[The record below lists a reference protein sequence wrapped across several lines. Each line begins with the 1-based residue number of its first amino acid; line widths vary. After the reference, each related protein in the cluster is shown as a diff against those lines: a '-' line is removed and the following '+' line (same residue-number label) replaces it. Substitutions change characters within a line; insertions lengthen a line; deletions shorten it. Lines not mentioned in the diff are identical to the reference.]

1 MSSGLLALLDDVAG
15 LAQVAAAS
23 LDDAAGQAAKAA
35 SKAAGVVIDDTAV
48 TPRYVVGF
56 AADRELPIIGKIALG
71 SLRNKLLFLLPAALL
86 LGAFAPGFITPLLM
100 LGGLYLCYE
109 GFEKIA
115 EKLTGGHGHAEDTEA
130 AGPGAVAA
138 TALEDAKVR
147 SAIQTDFILSA
158 EIMAIT
164 LANVEASSL
173 LEQAFVLFVVGVG
186 VTLGVYGLV
195 ALIVKAD
202 DVGVALAR
210 NERPV
215 SSLVETLLRRERGEE
230 RGALDRA
237 FAPVTR
243 AVGRGLVRF
252 VPKLLTILAAVGT
265 AAMLWVGG
273 GILLHGLEHFGLHA
287 PLDWLH
293 GVGHAAARTLP
304 DAEGAIVWLVEA
316 VGSAVLGIAAGA
328 VVTPLAKGGAGLA
341 RRFRRREAASG

>member
-86 LGAFAPGFITPLLM
+86 LGAFAPWFITPLLM
-100 LGGLYLCYE
+100 LGGFYLCYE

-115 EKLTGGHGHAEDTEA
+115 EKITGGHGHAEEA
-130 AGPGAVAA
+130 VPTGGSDK
-138 TALEDAKVR
+138 ALEDAKVR

-164 LANVEASSL
+164 LANVEASSVT
-173 LEQAFVLFVVGVG
+173 EQAFVLAVVAVG
-186 VTLGVYGLV
+186 VTAGVYGLV

-210 NERPV
+210 NDRPV
-215 SSLVETLLRRERGEE
+215 SSLWDTVLRRERGTE

-237 FAPVTR
+237 LAPLTQ
-243 AVGRGLVRF
+243 ALGRGLVRF

-273 GILLHGLEHFGLHA
+273 GILLHGVEHFGLHA
-287 PLDWLH
+287 PLDLLRAA
-293 GVGHAAARTLP
+293 GHAAAVNMLQF
-304 DAEGAIVWLVEA
+304 EGAIVWLVEA
-316 VGSAVLGIAAGA
+316 LGSAVLGIVAGA
-328 VVTPLAKGGAGLA
+328 MVTPLAKVASGLA
-341 RRFRRREAASG
+341 RRFRKAEPVSG